1 MVDYEDDGEDE
12 SVLTEEDSKI
22 AKSGADMDPEDVQGL
37 GPRLQSL
44 YREYKDARK
53 DNEDQWILNL
63 RQFLGQ
69 YDPDTLAKLSGAR
82 SKIFVGLTRTK
93 VMSAFSRLTDLLFQ
107 PGQDF
112 WSVAPTPVPELDP
125 LETAEIVKRA
135 TAEVME
141 ASGAMVPTQVM
152 DVINQRKDE
161 LIEDIRQEINE
172 RAATAADEMTLTIR
186 DQLSEANTEQK
197 LKEAIME
204 ACIFGTG
211 CVKSGTVRIDRT
223 KRWKRMMVNG
233 VQTHAL
239 MIKEEVRPEI
249 ESVSIF
255 DIYPDPYATSND
267 DIHGL
272 FRRHVLTRR
281 QFRELRDL
289 DGFDGDAIAGI
300 LEYSPAGNYIEEDY
314 ERIRREVANIKVQSG
329 PTNRFEVLE
338 YWGSLNVSDL
348 RDAGVDVPEGAD
360 DGDEFDANVWICD
373 GKVIRAMLNPI
384 PDGRI
389 PYNCFPYE
397 RNPHQFWGTGVP
409 AMMRDSQQTMNAATR
424 IFIDNMAISSGP
436 MVEINSDFLE
446 AGEDAR
452 DLHPWKVWLRSGGDP
467 NSPMVR
473 FHQPIANANGLSTV
487 IDMFRK
493 FADETTSLPSY
504 THGDTGQSL
513 NKTATGMS
521 ILMGNANVALKS
533 TLKNLDD
540 FLVIPLVKSLYNWNM
555 EWSENERL
563 KGDLK
568 IEARGST
575 SLIQRE
581 VRSQRLLQ
589 FLQLISNPVDMQ
601 ITKRQQLLTEIAKSM
616 DINPAEVFKT
626 ERELAQEA
634 QQQMLAQ
641 GGGGGDMALGAAPM
655 GGADDPSNGA
665 AGSLP
670 GQIGERSGSQI

>member
-204 ACIFGTG
+204 ACIFGSG